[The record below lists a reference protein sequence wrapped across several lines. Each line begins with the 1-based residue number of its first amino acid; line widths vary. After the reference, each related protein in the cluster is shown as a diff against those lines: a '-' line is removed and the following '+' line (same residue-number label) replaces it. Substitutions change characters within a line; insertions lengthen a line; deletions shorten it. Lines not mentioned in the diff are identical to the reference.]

1 MKLDLGAEHTIYTT
15 KDGTRV
21 PGVTTVLGELA
32 KPHLMKWYANE
43 ERAGV
48 VETMVTL
55 ASLNQMDFPN
65 LMRVLPD
72 KPFAEA
78 KRDKAADIGTVT
90 HALCEGW
97 LTNDPLESDG
107 IDEMTWNMAQHG
119 YDRFRRWW
127 DNEGFT
133 LLHSE
138 LVMVSELQR
147 VGGTADIIARDC
159 DGRLTLIDLKTSKAS
174 PYWPYRETFGQ
185 VAAYAAIW
193 TEQDH
198 TDAKDDIARIVLNRI
213 GKTAGDSG
221 QVYEVSD
228 EQRTG
233 GMDLFLAAL
242 WARRATR
249 TLNCA

>member
-1 MKLDLGAEHTIYTT
+1 MSTA
-15 KDGTRV
+15 
-21 PGVTTVLGELA
+21 
-32 KPHLMKWYANE
+32 PHA
-43 ERAGV
+43 A
-48 VETMVTL
+48 
-55 ASLNQMDFPN
+55 
-65 LMRVLPD
+65 LPPD
-72 KPFAEA
+72 SRF
-78 KRDKAADIGTVT
+78 RF
-90 HALCEGW
+90 
-97 LTNDPLESDG
+97 DPLESDG
-107 IDEMTWNMAQHG
+107 IDEVTWGMAQHG

-147 VGGTADIIARDC
+147 VGGTADIIARDR

-185 VAAYAAIW
+185 VAAYSAIW

-198 TDAKDDIARIVLNRI
+198 TDAKDDVARIVLNRI